1 MRDGCC
7 NGVCTRHSRNKGE
20 GVFRLPLE
28 VKDGFTEKEN
38 DFVDGLVGEERR
50 RQESIR
56 VGRAYSSC
64 TGVTLLIEWWAWG
77 RAGGLGWRTGGVA
90 GDTAES
96 QLGFAIHMQVDLS
109 SSCPFLWEHLPFPL
123 SPCWKA
129 RDEWWWLWSLIT
141 AEQTRG
147 MQLTQTDP
155 DSLSQESDRG
165 QRHQGEIFF
174 WHLEL
179 KDRSFIQSTAWS

>member
-77 RAGGLGWRTGGVA
+77 RAGGLG
-90 GDTAES
+90 
-96 QLGFAIHMQVDLS
+96 
-109 SSCPFLWEHLPFPL
+109 
-123 SPCWKA
+123 
-129 RDEWWWLWSLIT
+129 
-141 AEQTRG
+141 
-147 MQLTQTDP
+147 
-155 DSLSQESDRG
+155 
-165 QRHQGEIFF
+165 
-174 WHLEL
+174 
-179 KDRSFIQSTAWS
+179 